1 MARRKKYHRQHKG
14 LDRRVNARKEYDR
27 FLIVC
32 EGKQTERNYF
42 EDLRIRGRISGKVK
56 GIGEN
61 TVRVVEHALKVR
73 KEENYDRPKDQV
85 WCVFDRD
92 VFPEENFNAAL
103 RLAEKHGIK
112 VAYSNEAF
120 ELWYVLHFNYHES
133 ATARHLYVEKLTKL
147 LGVPYEKN
155 RLDMYERLE
164 DRQETAIRNAEN
176 LLDTYQPHRPAHDNP
191 CTTVHLLVQELNRFA
206 V

>member
-1 MARRKKYHRQHKG
+1 MARQKGRHR
-14 LDRRVNARKEYDR
+14 RRDLQRRTRSREPGQR

-32 EGKQTERNYF
+32 EGGKTEPNYF
-42 EDLRIRGRISGKVK
+42 DDLRVRGRIPGKVK
-56 GIGEN
+56 GIGESP
-61 TVRVVEHALKVR
+61 VGVVKHAIKLMKEHDY
-73 KEENYDRPKDQV
+73 EQV

-103 RLAEKHGIK
+103 QLARNNGIR

-133 ATARHLYVEKLTKL
+133 ATARHLYVGMLNDL

-164 DRQETAIRNAEN
+164 ILQETAIRNAER
-176 LLDTYQPHRPAHDNP
+176 LLKNYDPPDPARNNP
-191 CTTVHLLVQELNRFA
+191 STTVHLLVQELNRFA